1 MEENLRYFKIGWE
14 TMITDNVEEEIMAQA
29 IWLLFL
35 AQDLLILIAILDP
48 IFSKLNADQNIQRL
62 WMTLEDFLLVEE
74 DKVDS
79 SVMALLPMN
88 PLHCM

>member
-1 MEENLRYFKIGWE
+1 METHTLGE
-14 TMITDNVEEEIMAQA
+14 TMITDSVEEEIMAQA

-48 IFSKLNADQNIQRL
+48 IFSKLNADQNIQHL

>member
-1 MEENLRYFKIGWE
+1 METHTLGE
-14 TMITDNVEEEIMAQA
+14 TMITDSVEEEIMAQA

-48 IFSKLNADQNIQRL
+48 IFSKLNADQNIQHL

-74 DKVDS
+74 DKVDNS
-79 SVMALLPMN
+79 DMALLPMN

>member
-1 MEENLRYFKIGWE
+1 METHTLGE
-14 TMITDNVEEEIMAQA
+14 TMITDSVEEEIMAQA

-35 AQDLLILIAILDP
+35 AQDLLILIAILNP
-48 IFSKLNADQNIQRL
+48 IFSKLNADQNIQHL

-74 DKVDS
+74 DKVDNS
-79 SVMALLPMN
+79 DMALLPMN

>member
-1 MEENLRYFKIGWE
+1 METHTLGE
-14 TMITDNVEEEIMAQA
+14 TMITDSVEEEIMAQA

-35 AQDLLILIAILDP
+35 AQDLLILIATLDP
-48 IFSKLNADQNIQRL
+48 IFSKLNADQNIQHL

-74 DKVDS
+74 DKVDNS
-79 SVMALLPMN
+79 DMALLPMN